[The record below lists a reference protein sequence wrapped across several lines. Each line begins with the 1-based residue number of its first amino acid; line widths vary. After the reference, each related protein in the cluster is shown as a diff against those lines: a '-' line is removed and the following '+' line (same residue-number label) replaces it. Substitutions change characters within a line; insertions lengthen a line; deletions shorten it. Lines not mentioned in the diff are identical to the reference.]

1 MGDVFLSPWAASAL
15 QMETSQSVKMGK
27 VLARWFS
34 KVILIRAHQVLY
46 LRFVV
51 LATKA
56 K

>member
-1 MGDVFLSPWAASAL
+1 MGDVFLSPWAERAL
-15 QMETSQSVKMGK
+15 QMESSESVKMGK

-34 KVILIRAHQVLY
+34 KVFDQNSRSVY

-51 LATKA
+51 LKTKA